1 MRRHKTTPLIAAG
14 LAAFLTGCETL
25 PGKGALAVNEPGSLL
40 AVARTIAP
48 ACPAPTAAARLRA
61 IQAELET
68 GIKAGAAPDALA
80 EEWERLDQ
88 AARICRGMK

>member
-25 PGKGALAVNEPGSLL
+25 PGESALAVNEPGSLL
-40 AVARTIAP
+40 AVARAIAP

-61 IQAELET
+61 IQAELEA
-68 GIKAGAAPDALA
+68 GIKARAAPDALA